1 VGDPAL
7 FFVGSAIE
15 FSTRHELEQ
24 GKCVIGN
31 DESTVL
37 GQYRC
42 SGDQAGFGEASSNV
56 TASRQLRQV
65 GGCHPLCDV
74 GSASVGDQPSLGVH
88 TAPERSDVGSH
99 EPPVSVEQIG
109 YVGDHYESLSLVGQ
123 LIFFWV
129 GTRITAVAN
138 SFRSP
143 IPNRRDRDL
152 GRRLSRNT
160 VPRHR
165 RAFRLRDVD
174 VCRNQLAAE
183 SG

>member
-1 VGDPAL
+1 
-7 FFVGSAIE
+7 
-15 FSTRHELEQ
+15 
-24 GKCVIGN
+24 VIGN

-37 GQYRC
+37 GQYRR

-74 GSASVGDQPSLGVH
+74 DRASVGDQPSLGVH

-129 GTRITAVAN
+129 RTRTTAVAN

-143 IPNRRDRDL
+143 IRDRSRIPVRSWKGTL
-152 GRRLSRNT
+152 GSDSSAGQIR
-160 VPRHR
+160 
-165 RAFRLRDVD
+165 F
-174 VCRNQLAAE
+174 
-183 SG
+183 